1 VHWRISFHVALRLRP
16 HADLSL
22 PEFILMT
29 KLRRPSKASSLLLS
43 ALMAAPLGAQL
54 ATSPVLPPMIEVGGT
69 GEAKV
74 TPDRALIYVGVQTR
88 GRTAAVAGTENARV
102 ATAILEAVRTA
113 GIPRDQIGTMNYS
126 VNPSYRY
133 YPDGRKP
140 ELTGYD
146 ANNTVRI
153 EVRSLELVGKV
164 IDAALGAG
172 ANTISGLSY
181 YASQLDATKRDA
193 LGAATTNARL
203 SAEVMAK
210 AAGGTLGPL
219 VLLSSQVMDAPQ
231 PMPMMA
237 MAMRGKA
244 ADEST
249 PVVAPTEQ
257 TVTASVV
264 GKWQFI
270 PGTSNR

>member
-1 VHWRISFHVALRLRP
+1 MP
-16 HADLSL
+16 H
-22 PEFILMT
+22 T
-29 KLRRPSKASSLLLS
+29 RRQSKASSLLLS
-43 ALMAAPLGAQL
+43 ALIAAPLHAQL
-54 ATSPVLPPMIEVGGT
+54 ANTPAPPPTIEVGGA

-74 TPDRALIYVGVQTR
+74 TPDRALIYVGVQTK
-88 GRTAAVAGTENARV
+88 GRTAAIAGAENARL
-102 ATAILEAVRTA
+102 ASAILEAVRVA

-133 YPDGRKP
+133 FPDGRKP

-146 ANNTVRI
+146 ASNTVRV
-153 EVRSLELVGKV
+153 EVRSLDLVGKV

-181 YASQLDATKRDA
+181 YASQLDATKREA
-193 LGAATTNARL
+193 LGSATTNARL
-203 SAEVMAK
+203 SAEVIAK

-219 VLLSSQVMDAPQ
+219 VSLSSQVQDMPQ

-270 PGTSNR
+270 PGGAR

>member
-1 VHWRISFHVALRLRP
+1 MSTKGMSDYSRP
-16 HADLSL
+16 ELHH
-22 PEFILMT
+22 MT
-29 KLRRPSKASSLLLS
+29 KIRRPSKASSLLVS
-43 ALMAAPLGAQL
+43 ALMAAPLGAQMS
-54 ATSPVLPPMIEVGGT
+54 AAPVLPPTIEVGGT

-74 TPDRALIYVGVQTR
+74 TPDRALIYVGVQTK
-88 GRTAAVAGTENARV
+88 GRSAAIAGAENARL

-113 GIPRDQIGTMNYS
+113 GIAREQIGTMNYS

-181 YASQLDATKRDA
+181 YASQLDATKREA
-193 LGAATTNARL
+193 LGSATTNARL

-219 VLLSSQVMDAPQ
+219 VSLSSQMMDSPQ

-237 MAMRGKA
+237 MAMRGKT

-264 GKWQFI
+264 AKWQFI
-270 PGTSNR
+270 PGAAGR

>member
-1 VHWRISFHVALRLRP
+1 MQKI
-16 HADLSL
+16 
-22 PEFILMT
+22 
-29 KLRRPSKASSLLLS
+29 RRSSKASSLLFS
-43 ALMAAPLGAQL
+43 ALMAAPLGAQAPL
-54 ATSPVLPPMIEVGGT
+54 VAPALPTIEVGGS

-74 TPDRALIYVGVQTR
+74 TPDRALIYVGVQTK
-88 GRTAAVAGTENARV
+88 GRTAALAGAENARL
-102 ATAILEAVRTA
+102 ANAILDAVRNA

-164 IDAALGAG
+164 IDASLGAG
-172 ANTISGLSY
+172 ANNISGLSY
-181 YASQLDATKRDA
+181 YASQIDATKRDA
-193 LGAATTNARL
+193 LASATANARL
-203 SAEVMAK
+203 SAEAMAK

-219 VLLSSQVMDAPQ
+219 MTLSSQMMDSPQ

-257 TVTASVV
+257 TVSASVV

-270 PGTSNR
+270 PGAPR

>member
-1 VHWRISFHVALRLRP
+1 VHRSQTPAV
-16 HADLSL
+16 
-22 PEFILMT
+22 
-29 KLRRPSKASSLLLS
+29 
-43 ALMAAPLGAQL
+43 
-54 ATSPVLPPMIEVGGT
+54 PPTIEVTGS

-88 GRTAAVAGTENARV
+88 GRTAALAGAENAKLAAAV
-102 ATAILEAVRTA
+102 LEAVRAA
-113 GIPRDQIGTMNYS
+113 GIPREQVSTMNYS

-133 YPDGRKP
+133 FPDGRKP

-146 ANNTVRI
+146 ASNTVRI
-153 EVRSLELVGKV
+153 EVRSLDLVGKV
-164 IDAALGAG
+164 IDASLGAG
-172 ANTISGLSY
+172 ANNISGLSY
-181 YASQLDATKRDA
+181 YASQLEATRRDA
-193 LGAATTNARL
+193 LAAATTTARL

-219 VLLSSQVMDAPQ
+219 VTLSSQMNDAPQ

-244 ADEST
+244 ADEAT

-257 TVTASVV
+257 TVSATVV
-264 GKWQFI
+264 GKWQFY
-270 PGTSNR
+270 PANAPR

>member
-1 VHWRISFHVALRLRP
+1 MQKV
-16 HADLSL
+16 
-22 PEFILMT
+22 
-29 KLRRPSKASSLLLS
+29 RRSSTASSVLLS
-43 ALMAAPLGAQL
+43 ALLAAPLAAQGA
-54 ATSPVLPPMIEVGGT
+54 ATPPAVPTIEVIGN

-74 TPDRALIYVGVQTR
+74 TPDRALIYVGVQTK
-88 GRTAAVAGTENARV
+88 GRTAALSGQENARL
-102 ATAILEAVRTA
+102 ATAVLDAVRAA

-146 ANNTVRI
+146 ANNTVRV

-172 ANTISGLSY
+172 ANNISGLSY
-181 YASQLDATKRDA
+181 FASQLAATKRDA
-193 LGAATTNARL
+193 LGLATADARA

-219 VLLSSQVMDAPQ
+219 VSLTSQLTDSPRPYVMQ
-231 PMPMMA
+231 A

-244 ADEST
+244 ADEAT
-249 PVVAPTEQ
+249 PVEAPTEQ
-257 TVTASVV
+257 TVTAQVV
-264 GKWQFI
+264 GRWQFLHAA
-270 PGTSNR
+270 PR